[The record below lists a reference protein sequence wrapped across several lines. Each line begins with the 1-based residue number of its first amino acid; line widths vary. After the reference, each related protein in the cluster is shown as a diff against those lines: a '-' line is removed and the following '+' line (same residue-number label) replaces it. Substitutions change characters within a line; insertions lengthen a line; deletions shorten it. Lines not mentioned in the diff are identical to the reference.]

1 MTPTLREGDVLLVP
15 LGDRARPGDVVI
27 VAWPDRPLSVKRLLR
42 REPDGGWW
50 VERDGR
56 EGVDSWSIGAVPAA
70 GLHGRVLLR
79 CWPRPG
85 RLPAEPDRA
94 L

>member
-1 MTPTLREGDVLLVP
+1 MVPTLRDGDVLLVR
-15 LGDRARPGDVVI
+15 LGADARPGEVVI

-56 EGVDSWSIGAVPAA
+56 EGVDSWSIGAVPRT
-70 GLHGRVLLR
+70 GLRGTVLVR

-85 RLPAEPDRA
+85 RLAGEPGRGY
-94 L
+94 